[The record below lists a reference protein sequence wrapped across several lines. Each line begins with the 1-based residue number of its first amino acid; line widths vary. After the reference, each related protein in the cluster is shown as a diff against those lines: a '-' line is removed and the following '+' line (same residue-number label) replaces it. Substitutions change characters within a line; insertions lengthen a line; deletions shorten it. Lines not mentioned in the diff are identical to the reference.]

1 MRRNVGE
8 FQARNWLCGHIK
20 RDDPISRR
28 LIEYLSNQR
37 QGLLI
42 LVRDAES
49 GKLIV
54 KPSEEHRWL
63 YRTKPAARGPSSEWK
78 PFKSIGPEFFD
89 EMEKMRSWKFSFK
102 EYYDFYVW
110 DLEPGEPF
118 PALYN
123 CVQEASQAATLIE
136 SSSEADKKDAL
147 QGATDTI
154 HGFGDDPSIIP
165 RNLFYGEDDRL
176 EDKILFPEETT
187 SATIDPLGGSKAD
200 TITNWLE
207 EGISIKKFV
216 EGWDSD
222 YSDLDEDEVWTDE
235 EDEEDQEMSDGSV
248 EE

>member
-1 MRRNVGE
+1 
-8 FQARNWLCGHIK
+8 
-20 RDDPISRR
+20 
-28 LIEYLSNQR
+28 
-37 QGLLI
+37 
-42 LVRDAES
+42 
-49 GKLIV
+49 
-54 KPSEEHRWL
+54 
-63 YRTKPAARGPSSEWK
+63 
-78 PFKSIGPEFFD
+78 
-89 EMEKMRSWKFSFK
+89 MRSWKFSFK